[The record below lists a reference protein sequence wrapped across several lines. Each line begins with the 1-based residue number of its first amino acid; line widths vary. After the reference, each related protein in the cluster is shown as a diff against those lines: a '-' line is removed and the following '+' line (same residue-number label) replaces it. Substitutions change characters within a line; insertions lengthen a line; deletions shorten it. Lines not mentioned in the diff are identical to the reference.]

1 MNTRGVLYWSGPI
14 GIVWIWIF
22 EEINSWL
29 QLRWDARVAEASAT
43 RGLWLGSVAIYFA
56 VMALAAFGTHLAFF
70 VKQPAQKKAP
80 TVAWSLFPHLLISGL
95 MIGTSMVLRS
105 PGMLDRL
112 REFGL
117 AFLSSFLFYAGVVW
131 SLMATLNSLL
141 PSSATRSEKEMYGR

>member
-1 MNTRGVLYWSGPI
+1 VFRRVLYWSGPL

-22 EEINSWL
+22 EEVNSWL
-29 QLRWDARVAEASAT
+29 QLRWDARVAEASAA
-43 RGLWLGSVAIYFA
+43 RSLWLGSVAIYLA

-70 VKQPAQKKAP
+70 FKHSAEKKAP
-80 TVAWSLFPHLLISGL
+80 TVAWSLFPHLLISGV
-95 MIGTSMVLRS
+95 MIGTGMVLRS
-105 PGMLDRL
+105 PGILDSL

-141 PSSATRSEKEMYGR
+141 PSSATPSEREMYGR